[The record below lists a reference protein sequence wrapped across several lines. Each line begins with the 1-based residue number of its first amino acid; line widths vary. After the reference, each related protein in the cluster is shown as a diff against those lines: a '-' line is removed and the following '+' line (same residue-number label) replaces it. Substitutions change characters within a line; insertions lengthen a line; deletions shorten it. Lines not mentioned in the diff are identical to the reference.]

1 MNAII
6 RHPRQ
11 NAFRLVHDD
20 ARTFALKAVLTAP
33 EGYVVTVKPPSRSLD
48 QNARLHAILADI
60 SASKVEVCGEA
71 GRSID
76 DLKTIFVSA
85 WMIETERS
93 SDMVRGLHDEPVQL
107 RRSTTTF
114 SKAEMSELIEMV
126 TAWAVQHGVRLR
138 EAA

>member
-11 NAFRLVHDD
+11 NTFRLVHED
-20 ARTFALKAVLTAP
+20 ARTMALKAILTAP
-33 EGYVVTVKPPSRSLD
+33 DGYVATVKPPNRSLD
-48 QNARLHAILADI
+48 QNARLHALLADI

-71 GRSID
+71 ARSVD

-126 TAWAVQHGVRLR
+126 TAWAVQHGIRVRDV
-138 EAA
+138 A